1 MQNPTPAPLAISDD
15 QRRRDGEHV
24 QLLSIFHFVVGGLSA
39 AAIAFLCLHF
49 LFFYFV
55 FMNPEMW
62 QGQKE
67 LPPREFFHVFIW
79 FYVFMGVMFAAG
91 AVVNVLSGLFMQR
104 RTHRTFSLV
113 VAGLD
118 CLQMPFGTILGVF
131 TIVVLTRDSVR
142 ASYEARA
149 AAVQHAS

>member
-1 MQNPTPAPLAISDD
+1 MQNLTPAPPAISDE
-15 QRRRDGEHV
+15 QRRRDGEHL

-39 AAIAFLCLHF
+39 AMIVFLCLHF

-55 FMNPEMW
+55 FMNPDVW
-62 QGQKE
+62 KGQE
-67 LPPREFFHVFIW
+67 NHPPFEFFYAFIW
-79 FYVFMGVMFAAG
+79 FYVFMGLMGAAG

-149 AAVQHAS
+149 AAVYHAS

>member
-1 MQNPTPAPLAISDD
+1 
-15 QRRRDGEHV
+15 
-24 QLLSIFHFVVGGLSA
+24 
-39 AAIAFLCLHF
+39 
-49 LFFYFV
+49 
-55 FMNPEMW
+55 MNPDVW
-62 QGQKE
+62 KGQENHPPFE
-67 LPPREFFHVFIW
+67 LFYAFIG
-79 FYVFMGVMFAAG
+79 FYVFMGLMGAAG

-142 ASYEARA
+142 ASYEAQA
-149 AAVQHAS
+149 AAVRQPN